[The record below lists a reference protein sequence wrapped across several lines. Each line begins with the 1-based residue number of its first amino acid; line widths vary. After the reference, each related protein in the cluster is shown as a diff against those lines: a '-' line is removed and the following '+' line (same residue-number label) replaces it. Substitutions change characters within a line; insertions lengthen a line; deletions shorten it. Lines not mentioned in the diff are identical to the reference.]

1 MMLPSALIALLLA
14 ASRPAPTAGPAP
26 EITYEHSLS
35 TSFGAV
41 ASSDVTLSYDA
52 RYGELYLT
60 GYGPVRIFNTS
71 GMEIYSFGDSGE
83 VAAVRNVAALEDGDL
98 VAFALHAGHLALVRL
113 DFRGGFRREIVPRGL
128 PKGLADFAPGVMR
141 YRNGKIYLAD
151 MNGMRIVV
159 LDLDG
164 EYVASYDVA
173 QKLGMPEKRAELGLR
188 GFSVDGEGNLLF
200 TIQPLFSGY
209 LMTPEGEVRGFGQ
222 RGSAP
227 GKFNIVAGIDR
238 DEAGY
243 TYVVDIL
250 KSAVLV
256 FDPALQFVKE
266 FGYRGSHVGSLTSPE
281 DVLASSGKLFVSN
294 RARRGVSVFR
304 VVIKEP

>member
-1 MMLPSALIALLLA
+1 MFPSAVIALLLA
-14 ASRPAPTAGPAP
+14 VPRAPTAGPAP
-26 EITYEHSLS
+26 EITFEHSLS
-35 TSFGAV
+35 TSFGVV
-41 ASSDVTLSYDA
+41 ASSDVTLSYDP
-52 RYGELYLT
+52 RYGELYVT
-60 GYGPVRIFNTS
+60 GYGPVRIFNAS
-71 GMEIYSFGDSGE
+71 GMEIYSFGESGE

-98 VAFALHAGHLALVRL
+98 VAFALHDGHLGLVRL

-128 PKGLADFAPGVMR
+128 PPSLAGFAPGLMR
-141 YRNGKIYLAD
+141 YRAGKIYLAD
-151 MNGMRIVV
+151 MNGMRILV
-159 LDLDG
+159 LDVSG

-173 QKLGMPEKRAELGLR
+173 EKIGMADKRAELGLR

-200 TIQPLFSGY
+200 TIQPLFSAY
-209 LMTPEGEVRGFGQ
+209 VMTPAGEVRGFGQ

-266 FGYRGSHVGSLTSPE
+266 FGYRGSHAGSLTSPE
-281 DVLASSGKLFVSN
+281 DVVASSGKLFVSN

-304 VVIKEP
+304 VVVKER